1 MADRVETGAG
11 YRKLSRAD
19 LTRRLVELAGDALLV
34 AGIGN
39 AGFDLHAAGDRP
51 ANFYMQGSMGLGVS
65 IGLGLALAQPE
76 RSVIVLEG
84 EGSLLMN
91 LGALATVGQVAP
103 ENLTLVIWDNEQ
115 WQLTGGQPV
124 ATASSCDLAAVAA
137 ACGLRSVATPPDA
150 EAFVADVRRALDA
163 PGPHAIV
170 VKIDSAPAI
179 GSYHADPIAVKHRFM
194 AAIGVTPD

>member
-1 MADRVETGAG
+1 VDETGSAF
-11 YRKLSRAD
+11 RKLSRAD

-39 AGFDLHAAGDRP
+39 AGFDLHAAGERP
-51 ANFYMQGSMGLGVS
+51 GNFYMQGSMGLGVP

-76 RSVIVLEG
+76 RTVVVLEG
-84 EGSLLMN
+84 EGSVLMN
-91 LGALATVGQVAP
+91 LGALATVGREAP
-103 ENLTLVIWDNEQ
+103 ENLTLIVWDNEQ

-137 ACGLRSVATPPDA
+137 ACGLRSVAAPRDE
-150 EAFVADVRRALDA
+150 EAFVSEVRRALDA

-170 VKIDSAPAI
+170 VKIDSAPAV
-179 GSYHADPIAVKHRFM
+179 STHHADPIALKLRFM
-194 AAIGVTPD
+194 EAVGVTPD